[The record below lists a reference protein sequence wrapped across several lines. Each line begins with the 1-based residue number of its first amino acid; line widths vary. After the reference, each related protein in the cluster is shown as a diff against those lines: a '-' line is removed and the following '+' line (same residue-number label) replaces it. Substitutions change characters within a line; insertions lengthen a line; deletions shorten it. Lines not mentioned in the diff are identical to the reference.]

1 MGGYLCMC
9 VLCVRVWLGVYVH
22 VPVYMSAGMY
32 QRWVTVH
39 VRGPVYMCLQTCVQ
53 LCSVT
58 VHCV

>member
-9 VLCVRVWLGVYVH
+9 VLCVHVWLGVYVH
-22 VPVYMSAGMY
+22 VPVYMSVGMY
-32 QRWVTVH
+32 QGWVTVH

-58 VHCV
+58 VHCA